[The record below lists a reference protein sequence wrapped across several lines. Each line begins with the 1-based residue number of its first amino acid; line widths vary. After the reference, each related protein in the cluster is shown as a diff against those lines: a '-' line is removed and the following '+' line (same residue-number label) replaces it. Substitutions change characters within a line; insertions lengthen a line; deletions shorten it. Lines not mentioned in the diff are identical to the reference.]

1 MNAMHLSPFSNR
13 TAIVTGSGRNIGR
26 AMALSLAAQGA
37 SVVVN
42 GHSDRAAVESVVD
55 EIKSSG
61 GRAMAFMAD
70 VSQDQ
75 EVAEMVKAT
84 VAEFGSVDIAVSN
97 VGIRRKQAFLDIS
110 PQDWDTVMQ
119 TNLTPA
125 FYIARHVIPHMQ
137 AKRWGRIVLIS
148 GFDGF
153 WGQVTERAHNITAKA
168 GLHGL
173 AMALAREFGAD
184 GITVNTIAPGAID
197 TVRDWSQYTHQL
209 RAQLEKEIPLGRYG
223 KPDEVAAACD
233 LLCSERGGLVA
244 WFYLLGLVCA
254 KFQSSRNA
262 KQHEATRA
270 CHCRTDRQWQDRLGF
285 GNCCASSR
293 TGWR

>member
-233 LLCSERGGLVA
+233 LLCSERGGFISGQVLHVNGGH
-244 WFYLLGLVCA
+244 YMY
-254 KFQSSRNA
+254 
-262 KQHEATRA
+262 
-270 CHCRTDRQWQDRLGF
+270 
-285 GNCCASSR
+285 
-293 TGWR
+293 

>member
-1 MNAMHLSPFSNR
+1 MNATHLSSFSNR

-42 GHSDRAAVESVVD
+42 GHSDRAAVEAVVD

-137 AKRWGRIVLIS
+137 ARRWGRIVLIS

-233 LLCSERGGLVA
+233 LLCSERGGFISGQVLHVNGGH
-244 WFYLLGLVCA
+244 YMY
-254 KFQSSRNA
+254 
-262 KQHEATRA
+262 
-270 CHCRTDRQWQDRLGF
+270 
-285 GNCCASSR
+285 
-293 TGWR
+293 